1 VVAICGADPFFLLWL
16 TKPAL
21 LAHDA
26 VNFFVIDHP
35 SYRVL
40 IVSFLTL
47 MFFLIAQTLSFAA
60 KKDKKKTM

>member
-1 VVAICGADPFFLLWL
+1 MIF
-16 TKPAL
+16 
-21 LAHDA
+21 
-26 VNFFVIDHP
+26 NHP